1 MEPPEAVS
9 VSHLNLYLT
18 CSLKYRFQYI
28 DRLPKLYRAA
38 GMVFGSAIH
47 KALEWLHK
55 ERKAGRNPP
64 LDQLLRTFEADW
76 HAQCLD
82 EDIRFANGDDPEKL
96 ILKGKE
102 LLSEYYR
109 MPASRVKDAELFFQ
123 IPLVNPETGEVLGI
137 PLRGVIDLIEEDDVI
152 GELKTSLKSWSLAD
166 LPDNLQLTAYS
177 YAYEVLFGRPTKD
190 LKVINLVRTKQP
202 KVQTLITGREKKDYE
217 RLFCLAKEFLRGI
230 RAGVFIPNRGCWMC
244 KDCEYDQDCREWT
257 GNEEEGGEKDASQ
270 RLPAGSRVFQATAA
284 HESARSAR
292 R

>member
-1 MEPPEAVS
+1 MERPEAVS
-9 VSHLNLYLT
+9 VSQLNLYLT
-18 CSLKYRFQYI
+18 CSLKYRFQYV
-28 DRLPKLYRAA
+28 DRLPRLYRAA
-38 GMVFGSAIH
+38 SMVFGSAIH

-64 LDQLLRTFEADW
+64 LDQLLRTFGADW

-82 EDIRFANGDDPEKL
+82 NEIRFANGDDPEKL

-190 LKVINLVRTKQP
+190 LKGINLVRTKQP

-270 RLPAGSRVFQATAA
+270 HLPAGSRVFQATAP
-284 HESARSAR
+284 HESDRSAR